1 MRIVCPSC
9 AAAYEVPVERLGPGR
24 AVQCSACKA
33 GWTPRPL
40 LTGTARVSGADGTPN
55 VVTDAIADAGPN
67 AGPNAGPDAV
77 VGAKPDGGL
86 GAVPPPPMALS
97 VAPPAIDPDTK
108 PVPHPTVAARPA
120 SDLAYPRIAP
130 VVLAGWLA
138 TVLIIGG
145 ALWMGFA
152 RRDGVM
158 EAWPPSE
165 RVYKA
170 FGYRR
175 G

>member
-40 LTGTARVSGADGTPN
+40 LTGTARVSDADGTPN
-55 VVTDAIADAGPN
+55 VVTDAIADVRPDATPDAGP
-67 AGPNAGPDAV
+67 
-77 VGAKPDGGL
+77 
-86 GAVPPPPMALS
+86 GAVPPPMALS
-97 VAPPAIDPDTK
+97 IAPPAIDPDTK

-175 G
+175 V